1 MKETKLSNKTDVNK
15 ILGSYISIPKRESYA
30 TWFGKKSHNFPVK
43 KKNKFRQYLIS
54 NAKLEQDTQTHT
66 DQII

>member
-1 MKETKLSNKTDVNK
+1 MSTRSLDLTFPFQKERVMLLDLERNP
-15 ILGSYISIPKRESYA
+15 IIFLL
-30 TWFGKKSHNFPVK
+30 K